1 MVLQMD
7 MEERCAQCGEGCA
20 KDSEQWKRCAE
31 LSDEDWLEL
40 VAGGLLFT
48 DILEDVLF

>member
-1 MVLQMD
+1 MD
-7 MEERCAQCGEGCA
+7 MEERCAECGKACV

-40 VAGGLLFT
+40 VAAGLLFT